1 MRSND
6 PSEVRLKVS
15 DDAFVFVDW
24 VGERPMG
31 LLPTELVNLVTV
43 LEDTG
48 KTLGRRDLLVVD
60 RGIVSAGVYAAVYGQ
75 CAFNLGGDSQMEM
88 CVYRLVLFACA
99 RRVAAARVCRA
110 SRGR

>member
-24 VGERPMG
+24 VGERAMG

-48 KTLGRRDLLVVD
+48 KTLSRRDL
-60 RGIVSAGVYAAVYGQ
+60 
-75 CAFNLGGDSQMEM
+75 
-88 CVYRLVLFACA
+88 
-99 RRVAAARVCRA
+99 
-110 SRGR
+110 